1 MDFAGLSLTSIKI
14 CSPVVV
20 FIVYVIVSGVS
31 LYMSRNILK
40 RYNNQKM
47 ENLYDLYSW
56 SEVKLVIVLGVVIYG
71 LCQYD
76 QMNLA
81 WLFLLL
87 PIIYIM
93 LKNILVYYNVSIA
106 HHNAPKDP
114 DVLVKEVIAPP
125 SSPSPGAS
133 VYPTPPTVKK
143 EVNTNIFGM
152 RGDPVVEGVQNT
164 PPSINHPTE
173 EPFSGPK
180 NPPGGPKN
188 EPTNTNS
195 MQSSIIEE
203 IIPSA
208 GGSWVDQFNELR

>member
-1 MDFAGLSLTSIKI
+1 MADGYS
-14 CSPVVV
+14 
-20 FIVYVIVSGVS
+20 
-31 LYMSRNILK
+31 NI
-40 RYNNQKM
+40 
-47 ENLYDLYSW
+47 ENLYNLYSW
-56 SEVKLVIVLGVVIYG
+56 NEVKLVIVLGVIIYG

-81 WLFLLL
+81 WIFLLL

-93 LKNILVYYNVSIA
+93 LKNLFVYAYVSIA
-106 HHNAPKDP
+106 HQNSPKDT
-114 DVLVKEVIAPP
+114 DSLNLLQSIREEVSGPA
-125 SSPSPGAS
+125 SGAKIL
-133 VYPTPPTVKK
+133 PETPVVKK
-143 EVNTNIFGM
+143 EVNTTIFGM

-188 EPTNTNS
+188 DPTNTNS